1 MADGFSAELSEL
13 LHGHGPEV
21 VGLGD
26 VLAQI
31 PASGSR
37 SGAGDGGLGHGVS
50 GFPWSLW
57 EGGGVG
63 QRVVT
68 GFRRLV
74 HGHARGRAG
83 FALYQN
89 VSCFASLMHSHAYS
103 MSRVLR
109 VSCLMLTLTSGLRPI
124 PPGLTTMTTTSDGE

>member
-1 MADGFSAELSEL
+1 MADGFSAEFSEL

-26 VLAQI
+26 VLVQI

-37 SGAGDGGLGHGVS
+37 SGAGDGGLGHGGS

-63 QRVVT
+63 QRVHT

-89 VSCFASLMHSHAYS
+89 VSSSYASLMHSHAYS
-103 MSRVLR
+103 MSCVLR
-109 VSCLMLTLTSGLRPI
+109 VRCLMFTLTCGLRPI
-124 PPGLTTMTTTSDGE
+124 PPGMSTLTTTSDG